1 VFNAYRHHYYV
12 TIEMA
17 QATGGIH
24 VVLGARGGTGIEV
37 VKKLCEQPTNVVS
50 EIRGIM
56 RDTTKIPDTLRNLK
70 DDRVKLF
77 VGDCTLPESL
87 ATAFEGAS
95 TVFFCASA
103 SPPRPKYK
111 EVDELGVKNAA
122 EVALQ
127 KGVGRL
133 VLVSSQ
139 LVHPSNRWTFVRL
152 VLNNIVGG
160 GVMDAKYAG
169 EKYLRN
175 SGQAY
180 TIIRPGRLTN
190 GPAGG
195 ARVRVGQTNGS
206 FSAPGAVSG
215 SSISRADLA
224 DVCVAAALSE
234 KCRNVTF
241 EVAAEAITPSSE
253 LESTTSPVRGFGG
266 QTTDKATE
274 IETDVDAPRAGPV
287 PSEGLPTI
295 DRDEFFGFGGLSAA
309 WDNEMI

>member
-1 VFNAYRHHYYV
+1 LK
-12 TIEMA
+12 IGMA
-17 QATGGIH
+17 QATEGIH

-37 VKKLCEQPTNVVS
+37 IKKLCGLPRNVVS

-56 RDTTKIPDTLRNLK
+56 RDTTKIPDALRDLK

-77 VGDCTLPESL
+77 VGDCTIPESL

-127 KGVGRL
+127 KEVGRL

-139 LVHPSNRWTFVRL
+139 FVHPSNKWTIVRL
-152 VLNNIVGG
+152 LLNNIVGS

-190 GPAGG
+190 GPFGA

-206 FSAPGAVSG
+206 FSAPGASG
-215 SSISRADLA
+215 SGISRADLA
-224 DVCVAAALSE
+224 DVCVAAAFSE
-234 KCRNVTF
+234 KCKNVTF
-241 EVAAEAITPSSE
+241 EVAAEAITPTSE
-253 LESTTSPVRGFGG
+253 LESTASPVRAPGSD
-266 QTTDKATE
+266 TDKATE
-274 IETDVDAPRAGPV
+274 IETDVDTARAPPV
-287 PSEGLPTI
+287 PGEGLPTI
-295 DRDEFFGFGGLSAA
+295 DRDEFFGFGTLSAS
-309 WDNEMI
+309 WDNDMI